1 MVRSDGDPLQV
12 IPMKIASESPPPWG
26 EAQAAKEV
34 GDELKAS
41 KANYFTKGEVTIH
54 QTLSDSGDNEHG

>member
-1 MVRSDGDPLQV
+1 MVHSDGDPLQV
-12 IPMKIASESPPPWG
+12 IPTKIAFESPPWG

-34 GDELKAS
+34 GDELKAF
-41 KANYFTKGEVTIH
+41 KANYFAKGEVTIH